1 MRQTYDYEDHSGGL
15 PLIYMALIV
24 SFFVLMILVLVV
36 VMNNEKR
43 SKHQATMAAYT
54 EEAVEETVEET
65 QDTVASGH
73 EAGGNL
79 VASDLDFWDMYP
91 RETKEEAVGVT
102 KEKETDEKEEAS
114 KKDGEEEEDDTEIDE
129 DGDGEPDEE
138 KKGPE
143 NDGKHVQVVYRN
155 GTSEW
160 VPINPYWKKNTY
172 DFTNLIRKNDLLHY
186 YSNGKEISYLGVD
199 LSKYQKKVDFSAI
212 QSEGID
218 FCMLRVG
225 ARGYESGVIQE
236 DEKFQEFITGAE
248 AAGMPV
254 GLYFFSQAVT
264 EAEAVEEA
272 NFVLSK
278 IGEHKISY
286 TIAYDMEFITNDSSR
301 IETLTK
307 AEKTNIA
314 LAFLNRIEE
323 AGYTGMLY
331 GNKEWLLKRIDLSK
345 FEKYDI
351 WLTQEENIPDYPYT
365 YSMWQYTRQ
374 GEVYGIDGYVDL
386 NISFIDYSAR

>member
-36 VMNNEKR
+36 VMNKDKR
-43 SKHQATMAAYT
+43 PGNQSQMVAQT
-54 EEAVEETVEET
+54 EENEEENSQE
-65 QDTVASGH
+65 AENGH
-73 EAGGNL
+73 VVGGDL

-91 RETKEEAVGVT
+91 QKTEAETIGTKEN
-102 KEKETDEKEEAS
+102 
-114 KKDGEEEEDDTEIDE
+114 KKTGENSEEEEEEGDE
-129 DGDGEPDEE
+129 GEEDEE
-138 KKGPE
+138 EKGPE
-143 NDGKHVQVVYRN
+143 NDGKHVEVVYRN
-155 GTSEW
+155 GSSEW
-160 VPINPYWKKNTY
+160 VPINQYWKKNTY

-186 YSNGKEISYLGVD
+186 YSNGKEVSYLGVD
-199 LSKYQKKVDFSAI
+199 LSKYQKQVDFGAI

-225 ARGYESGVIQE
+225 SRGYETGAIQE
-236 DEKFQEFITGAE
+236 DEKFQEYITGAE
-248 AAGMPV
+248 AVGMPV
-254 GLYFFSQAVT
+254 GLYFFSQATT
-264 EAEAVEEA
+264 EAEAIEEA

-286 TIAYDMEFITNDSSR
+286 PIAYDMEFITNDSSR

-307 AEKTNIA
+307 NEKTSIA

-323 AGYTGMLY
+323 AGYNGMLY

-345 FEKYDI
+345 FEKYDV
-351 WLTQEENIPDYPYT
+351 WLSQEENIPDYPYT

>member
-1 MRQTYDYEDHSGGL
+1 MKQTYDYEDHSGGL
-15 PLIYMALIV
+15 PLIYMALAV
-24 SFFVLMILVLVV
+24 SAFVLMVLVLVV
-36 VMNNEKR
+36 TMNQNKKP
-43 SKHQATMAAYT
+43 SPAYT
-54 EEAVEETVEET
+54 AAMQETKEEENTSADASVTET
-65 QDTVASGH
+65 
-73 EAGGNL
+73 GGSL

-91 RETKEEAVGVT
+91 VQEEVEEA
-102 KEKETDEKEEAS
+102 
-114 KKDGEEEEDDTEIDE
+114 EEEEVEEEEEELEEE
-129 DGDGEPDEE
+129 DPS
-138 KKGPE
+138 K
-143 NDGKHVQVVYRN
+143 DGKHVEIVYRD

-160 VPINPYWKKNTY
+160 LEINPYWKKNTY
-172 DFTNLIRKNDLLHY
+172 DFANLVSKNDLLHY
-186 YSNGKEISYLGVD
+186 YSDGKQVSYLGID
-199 LSKYQKKVDFSAI
+199 LSKYQKQVDFAAI

-218 FCMLRVG
+218 YCMLRVG
-225 ARGYESGVIQE
+225 SRGYKTGVIQE
-236 DEKFQEFITGAE
+236 DEKFQEFLKGAE
-248 AAGMPV
+248 AVNMPV

-272 NFVLSK
+272 NFVISK

-286 TIAYDMEFITNDSSR
+286 PIAFDMEFIENDNSR

-307 AEKTNIA
+307 TEKTNIA
-314 LAFLNRIEE
+314 LAFLQRIEE

-351 WLTQEENIPDYPYT
+351 WLTQEDDIPDYPYT

-374 GEVYGIDGYVDL
+374 GEIYGIEGYVDL

>member
-15 PLIYMALIV
+15 PLIYMALAV
-24 SFFVLMILVLVV
+24 SAFVLMVLVLVV
-36 VMNNEKR
+36 TMNQNKKP
-43 SKHQATMAAYT
+43 SPAYT
-54 EEAVEETVEET
+54 AAMQETKEEENTSTDASVTET
-65 QDTVASGH
+65 
-73 EAGGNL
+73 GGSL

-91 RETKEEAVGVT
+91 VQEEVEEA
-102 KEKETDEKEEAS
+102 
-114 KKDGEEEEDDTEIDE
+114 EEEEVEEEEEELEEE
-129 DGDGEPDEE
+129 DPS
-138 KKGPE
+138 K
-143 NDGKHVQVVYRN
+143 DGKHVEIVYRD

-160 VPINPYWKKNTY
+160 LEINPYWKKNTY
-172 DFTNLIRKNDLLHY
+172 DFANLVSKNDLLHY
-186 YSNGKEISYLGVD
+186 YSDGKQVSYLGID
-199 LSKYQKKVDFSAI
+199 LSKYQKQVDFAAI

-218 FCMLRVG
+218 YCMLRVG
-225 ARGYESGVIQE
+225 SRGYKTGAIQE
-236 DEKFQEFITGAE
+236 DEKFQEFLKGAE
-248 AAGMPV
+248 AVNMPV

-272 NFVLSK
+272 NFVISK

-286 TIAYDMEFITNDSSR
+286 PIAFDMEFIENDNSR

-307 AEKTNIA
+307 TEKTNIA
-314 LAFLNRIEE
+314 LAFLQRIEE

-351 WLTQEENIPDYPYT
+351 WLTQEDDIPDYPYT

-374 GEVYGIDGYVDL
+374 GEVYGIEGYVDL